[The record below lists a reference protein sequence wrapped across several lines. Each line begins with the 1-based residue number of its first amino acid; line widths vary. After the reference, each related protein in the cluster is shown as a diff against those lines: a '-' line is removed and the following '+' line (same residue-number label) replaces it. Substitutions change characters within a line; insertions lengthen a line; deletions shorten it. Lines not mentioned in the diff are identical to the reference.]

1 MQVLKLNIRKG
12 PIFRDALKQM
22 EKINISRSLYK
33 LFRLLRLDG
42 KEITALYLL
51 SILSGLIQLS
61 LPLGI
66 QAIINFAIVAT
77 GRKQLPASM
86 WVLILLV
93 VLGVLFTGMLKI
105 NQMKIVEKIQQKIFT
120 RFSFEFSYRIPKL
133 NVKSID
139 QYHLPELVNRF
150 FDIPTL
156 QKSLAKLLLDI
167 PTAVIQ
173 LCFGLILLAFYNS
186 VFIIFGIILLVVLY
200 LILYISSPKGFEASL
215 EESNYKYDLGGWVQ
229 EIARGIKTFKFFNSF
244 NLHLEKTNHLLEGYL
259 HARNRHFQILK
270 LQYWSLVVFKILIT
284 AAMLIVGGILLI
296 RQQINIGQFIAAEI
310 IILTIM
316 NAVEKLIVS
325 LETVYDLL
333 TSVEKINKIT
343 EKPIDE
349 EGSYEFVK
357 KQGIEIEAKNL
368 SFGFEKNDILQNI
381 SFHIKP
387 GQKVA
392 ITGDGDSGKTV
403 LLRLLT
409 GVFQDFEG
417 DLSFDQIPINNYN
430 LNTLRNHIG
439 IYMQKQDIFSA
450 SLWENITLGNT
461 NINEQDV
468 LDTFKIVGLES
479 FYKSLNKGFDT
490 HLEPTGKQLSSSNVQ
505 KLLIARSLL
514 NQPAL
519 LLLDEPMK
527 LIAADDKQYL
537 QNYLFGLKDVT
548 IIFTTNDPSLIS
560 KSEMVIHLEKGSIK
574 SIQNKNASN

>member
-133 NVKSID
+133 NVISID

-259 HARNRHFQILK
+259 HSRNRHFQILK

-296 RQQINIGQFIAAEI
+296 RQEINIGQFIAAEI

-333 TSVEKINKIT
+333 TSIEKINKIT

-349 EGSYEFVK
+349 EGTYEYVK

-368 SFGFEKNDILQNI
+368 SFGFEKTTILKNI
-381 SFHIKP
+381 SFLIKP

-403 LLRLLT
+403 LLRMLT

-417 DLSFDQIPINNYN
+417 DLSFDQVPINNYN
-430 LNTLRNHIG
+430 LNTLRNNIG

-450 SLWENITLGNT
+450 SLWENITLGNKEVK
-461 NINEQDV
+461 EQDV
-468 LDTFKIVGLES
+468 LDTFKIVGLDN
-479 FYKSLNKGFDT
+479 FYKSLSKGFDT
-490 HLEPTGKQLSSSNVQ
+490 HLEPTGKQLSSSSVQ

-537 QNYLFGLKDVT
+537 KNYLFGLKDVT
-548 IIFTTNDPSLIS
+548 IIFTTNDPALIA
-560 KSEMVIHLEKGSIK
+560 KCDMVIHLDKGQIQ
-574 SIQNKNASN
+574 SIQNTNVSN

>member
-1 MQVLKLNIRKG
+1 
-12 PIFRDALKQM
+12 M

-133 NVKSID
+133 NVISID

-368 SFGFEKNDILQNI
+368 SFGFEKTPILKNI
-381 SFHIKP
+381 SFLIKP

-403 LLRLLT
+403 LLRMLT

-417 DLSFDQIPINNYN
+417 DLSFDQVPINNYN
-430 LNTLRNHIG
+430 LNTLRNNIG

-450 SLWENITLGNT
+450 SLWENITLGNKEVK
-461 NINEQDV
+461 EQDV
-468 LDTFKIVGLES
+468 LDTFKIVGLDN
-479 FYKSLNKGFDT
+479 FYKSLSKGFDT
-490 HLEPTGKQLSSSNVQ
+490 HLEPTGKQLSSSSVQ

-537 QNYLFGLKDVT
+537 KNYLFGLKDVT
-548 IIFTTNDPSLIS
+548 IIFTTNDPALIA
-560 KSEMVIHLEKGSIK
+560 KCDMVIHLDKGQIQ
-574 SIQNKNASN
+574 SIQNTNVSN

>member
-1 MQVLKLNIRKG
+1 LQVLKLNIRKG

-133 NVKSID
+133 NVISID

-259 HARNRHFQILK
+259 HSRNRHFQILK

-296 RQQINIGQFIAAEI
+296 RQEINIGQFIAAEI

-333 TSVEKINKIT
+333 TSIEKINKIT

-349 EGSYEFVK
+349 EGTYEYVK

-368 SFGFEKNDILQNI
+368 SFGFEKTTILKNI
-381 SFHIKP
+381 SFLIKP

-403 LLRLLT
+403 LLRMLT

-417 DLSFDQIPINNYN
+417 DLSFDQVPINNYN
-430 LNTLRNHIG
+430 LNTLRNNIG

-450 SLWENITLGNT
+450 SLWENITLGNKEVK
-461 NINEQDV
+461 EQDV
-468 LDTFKIVGLES
+468 LDTFKIVGLDN
-479 FYKSLNKGFDT
+479 FYKSLSKGFDT
-490 HLEPTGKQLSSSNVQ
+490 HLEPTGKQLSSSSVQ

-537 QNYLFGLKDVT
+537 KNYLFGLKDVT
-548 IIFTTNDPSLIS
+548 IIFTTNDPALIA
-560 KSEMVIHLEKGSIK
+560 KCDMVIHLDKGQIQ
-574 SIQNKNASN
+574 SIQNTNVSN

>member
-1 MQVLKLNIRKG
+1 
-12 PIFRDALKQM
+12 M

-156 QKSLAKLLLDI
+156 QKSMAKLLLDI

-186 VFIIFGIILLVVLY
+186 VFIVFGIILLVILY

-215 EESNYKYDLGGWVQ
+215 QESNFKYDIGGWIQ
-229 EIARGIKTFKFFNSF
+229 EIARGIKTFKFFNSYK
-244 NLHLEKTNHLLEGYL
+244 LHIEKTNHLLEGYL
-259 HARNRHFQILK
+259 HARNRHFLILK
-270 LQYWSLVVFKILIT
+270 LQYWSLVIFKILIT
-284 AAMLIVGGILLI
+284 ASMLIVGGILLI
-296 RQQINIGQFIAAEI
+296 RQEINIGQFIAAEI

-349 EGSYEFVK
+349 EGSYEFIK

-368 SFGFEKNDILQNI
+368 SFGFDKTDILQNI

-409 GVFQDFEG
+409 GVFQDFKG

-450 SLWENITLGNT
+450 SLWENITLGNAE
-461 NINEQDV
+461 IKEQDV
-468 LDTFKIVGLES
+468 LDVFKIVGLDS

-560 KSEMVIHLEKGSIK
+560 KSEMVIHLEKGLIK

>member
-1 MQVLKLNIRKG
+1 MG
-12 PIFRDALKQM
+12 
-22 EKINISRSLYK
+22 KINISRSLYK

-186 VFIIFGIILLVVLY
+186 VFIVFGIILLVVLY
-200 LILYISSPKGFEASL
+200 LILYVSSPKGFEASL

-244 NLHLEKTNHLLEGYL
+244 NLHLEKTNNLLEGYL

-417 DLSFDQIPINNYN
+417 DLSFDQVPINNYN
-430 LNTLRNHIG
+430 LNTLRNNIG

-450 SLWENITLGNT
+450 SLWENITLGNKEVK
-461 NINEQDV
+461 EQDV

-490 HLEPTGKQLSSSNVQ
+490 HLEPTGKQLSSSSVQ

-527 LIAADDKQYL
+527 LFAADDKQYL

-560 KSEMVIHLEKGSIK
+560 KSEMVIHLEKGLIK

>member
-1 MQVLKLNIRKG
+1 
-12 PIFRDALKQM
+12 M

-186 VFIIFGIILLVVLY
+186 VFIVFGIILLVVLY
-200 LILYISSPKGFEASL
+200 LILYVSSPKGFEASL

-229 EIARGIKTFKFFNSF
+229 EVARGIKTFKFFNSF
-244 NLHLEKTNHLLEGYL
+244 NLHLEKTNKLLEGYL
-259 HARNRHFQILK
+259 HARNRHFHILK

-430 LNTLRNHIG
+430 LNTLRNNIG

-461 NINEQDV
+461 NIKEQDV

-527 LIAADDKQYL
+527 LFAADDKQYL

>member
-1 MQVLKLNIRKG
+1 
-12 PIFRDALKQM
+12 M
-22 EKINISRSLYK
+22 EKINITRSLYK

-77 GRKQLPASM
+77 GRNQLPASM
-86 WVLILLV
+86 WVLIFLV

-120 RFSFEFSYRIPKL
+120 RFSFEFSQRIPKL

-156 QKSLAKLLLDI
+156 QKSMAKLLLDI

-186 VFIIFGIILLVVLY
+186 VFIVFGIILLVILY

-215 EESNYKYDLGGWVQ
+215 EESNYKYEIAGWIQ
-229 EIARGIKTFKFFNSF
+229 EIARGIKTFKFFNTY
-244 NLHLEKTNHLLEGYL
+244 NLHLEKTNAFLEGYL
-259 HARNRHFQILK
+259 NSRNRHFQILK
-270 LQYWSLVVFKILIT
+270 LQYWSLVIFKILIT

-296 RQQINIGQFIAAEI
+296 RQDINLGQFIAAEI

-349 EGSYEFVK
+349 DGSYEFVK
-357 KQGIEIEAKNL
+357 KLGIEIEAKNL
-368 SFGFEKNDILQNI
+368 SFGFYNTPILNNI
-381 SFHIKP
+381 SFHIQP

-403 LLRLLT
+403 LLRMLT

-417 DLSFDQIPINNYN
+417 SLSYNQIPINNYN

-450 SLWENITLGNT
+450 TLWENITLGNLE
-461 NINEQDV
+461 IKEQDV
-468 LDTFKIVGLES
+468 LNTFKIVGLEQ
-479 FYKSLNKGFDT
+479 FFRDLNKGFDT
-490 HLEPTGKQLSSSNVQ
+490 HLEPTGKQLSASTVQ

-514 NQPAL
+514 NQPSL

-527 LIAADDKQYL
+527 LIADDIKQSL

-548 IIFTTNDPSLIS
+548 IVFTTNDPALIS
-560 KSEMVIHLEKGSIK
+560 KCELVIHLEKGQIK
-574 SIQNKNASN
+574 LIQNSNASN

>member
-1 MQVLKLNIRKG
+1 
-12 PIFRDALKQM
+12 
-22 EKINISRSLYK
+22 
-33 LFRLLRLDG
+33 
-42 KEITALYLL
+42 
-51 SILSGLIQLS
+51 
-61 LPLGI
+61 
-66 QAIINFAIVAT
+66 
-77 GRKQLPASM
+77 
-86 WVLILLV
+86 
-93 VLGVLFTGMLKI
+93 
-105 NQMKIVEKIQQKIFT
+105 
-120 RFSFEFSYRIPKL
+120 
-133 NVKSID
+133 
-139 QYHLPELVNRF
+139 
-150 FDIPTL
+150 
-156 QKSLAKLLLDI
+156 
-167 PTAVIQ
+167 
-173 LCFGLILLAFYNS
+173 
-186 VFIIFGIILLVVLY
+186 
-200 LILYISSPKGFEASL
+200 
-215 EESNYKYDLGGWVQ
+215 
-229 EIARGIKTFKFFNSF
+229 
-244 NLHLEKTNHLLEGYL
+244 
-259 HARNRHFQILK
+259 
-270 LQYWSLVVFKILIT
+270 LVVFKILIT

-417 DLSFDQIPINNYN
+417 DLSFDQVPINNYN
-430 LNTLRNHIG
+430 LNTLRNNIG

-450 SLWENITLGNT
+450 SLWENITLGNKEVK
-461 NINEQDV
+461 EQDV

-490 HLEPTGKQLSSSNVQ
+490 HLEPTGKQLSSSSVQ

-527 LIAADDKQYL
+527 LFAADDKQYL

-560 KSEMVIHLEKGSIK
+560 KSEMVIHLEKGLIK

>member
-1 MQVLKLNIRKG
+1 
-12 PIFRDALKQM
+12 M

-186 VFIIFGIILLVVLY
+186 VFIVFGIILLVVLY
-200 LILYISSPKGFEASL
+200 LILYVSSPKGFEASL

-284 AAMLIVGGILLI
+284 AAMLIVGGVLLI

-392 ITGDGDSGKTV
+392 ITGDGDSGKTI

-430 LNTLRNHIG
+430 LNTLRNNIG

-461 NINEQDV
+461 NIKEQDV
-468 LDTFKIVGLES
+468 LDTFKIVGLDS

-560 KSEMVIHLEKGSIK
+560 KSEMVIHLEKGLIK

>member
-1 MQVLKLNIRKG
+1 MQVLKLNLRKD
-12 PIFRDALKQM
+12 PIFRDELKQM

-77 GRKQLPASM
+77 GRNQLPASM

-156 QKSLAKLLLDI
+156 QKSMAKLLLDI

-186 VFIIFGIILLVVLY
+186 VFIVFGIILLVVLY

-215 EESNYKYDLGGWVQ
+215 EESNYKYDIGGWVQ

-259 HARNRHFQILK
+259 HSRNRHFQILK

-284 AAMLIVGGILLI
+284 ASMLIVGGILLI
-296 RQQINIGQFIAAEI
+296 RQEINIGQFIAAEI

-316 NAVEKLIVS
+316 NAVEKMIVS

-349 EGSYEFVK
+349 EGSYEFIK
-357 KQGIEIEAKNL
+357 KQGIQIEAKNL
-368 SFGFEKNDILQNI
+368 SFGFEKTPILKNI
-381 SFHIKP
+381 SFQIQP

-450 SLWENITLGNT
+450 SLWENITLGNPAVK
-461 NINEQDV
+461 EQDV

-527 LIAADDKQYL
+527 LLAADDKQYL
-537 QNYLFGLKDVT
+537 KNYLFSLKDVT
-548 IIFTTNDPSLIS
+548 IIFTTNDPALIA
-560 KSEMVIHLEKGSIK
+560 KCEMVIHLEKGFVK
-574 SIQNKNASN
+574 SIENKNASN

>member
-1 MQVLKLNIRKG
+1 
-12 PIFRDALKQM
+12 
-22 EKINISRSLYK
+22 
-33 LFRLLRLDG
+33 
-42 KEITALYLL
+42 
-51 SILSGLIQLS
+51 
-61 LPLGI
+61 
-66 QAIINFAIVAT
+66 
-77 GRKQLPASM
+77 
-86 WVLILLV
+86 
-93 VLGVLFTGMLKI
+93 
-105 NQMKIVEKIQQKIFT
+105 
-120 RFSFEFSYRIPKL
+120 
-133 NVKSID
+133 
-139 QYHLPELVNRF
+139 
-150 FDIPTL
+150 
-156 QKSLAKLLLDI
+156 
-167 PTAVIQ
+167 
-173 LCFGLILLAFYNS
+173 
-186 VFIIFGIILLVVLY
+186 
-200 LILYISSPKGFEASL
+200 
-215 EESNYKYDLGGWVQ
+215 
-229 EIARGIKTFKFFNSF
+229 
-244 NLHLEKTNHLLEGYL
+244 
-259 HARNRHFQILK
+259 
-270 LQYWSLVVFKILIT
+270 
-284 AAMLIVGGILLI
+284 MLIVGGILLI
-296 RQQINIGQFIAAEI
+296 RQEINIGQFIAAEI

-349 EGSYEFVK
+349 EGSYEFIK

-381 SFHIKP
+381 NFHIKP

-409 GVFQDFEG
+409 GVFQDFKG

-450 SLWENITLGNT
+450 SLWENITLGNAE
-461 NINEQDV
+461 IKEQDV
-468 LDTFKIVGLES
+468 LDVFKIVGLDN

-560 KSEMVIHLEKGSIK
+560 KSEMVIHLENGLIK

>member
-1 MQVLKLNIRKG
+1 
-12 PIFRDALKQM
+12 
-22 EKINISRSLYK
+22 
-33 LFRLLRLDG
+33 
-42 KEITALYLL
+42 
-51 SILSGLIQLS
+51 
-61 LPLGI
+61 
-66 QAIINFAIVAT
+66 
-77 GRKQLPASM
+77 
-86 WVLILLV
+86 
-93 VLGVLFTGMLKI
+93 
-105 NQMKIVEKIQQKIFT
+105 
-120 RFSFEFSYRIPKL
+120 
-133 NVKSID
+133 
-139 QYHLPELVNRF
+139 
-150 FDIPTL
+150 
-156 QKSLAKLLLDI
+156 
-167 PTAVIQ
+167 
-173 LCFGLILLAFYNS
+173 
-186 VFIIFGIILLVVLY
+186 
-200 LILYISSPKGFEASL
+200 
-215 EESNYKYDLGGWVQ
+215 
-229 EIARGIKTFKFFNSF
+229 
-244 NLHLEKTNHLLEGYL
+244 
-259 HARNRHFQILK
+259 
-270 LQYWSLVVFKILIT
+270 
-284 AAMLIVGGILLI
+284 MLIVGGILLI
-296 RQQINIGQFIAAEI
+296 RQEINIGQFIAAEI

-349 EGSYEFVK
+349 EGSYEFIK

-409 GVFQDFEG
+409 GVFQDFKGE
-417 DLSFDQIPINNYN
+417 LSFDQIPINNYN

-450 SLWENITLGNT
+450 SLWENITLGNAD
-461 NINEQDV
+461 IKEQDV
-468 LDTFKIVGLES
+468 LDVFKIVGLDN

-514 NQPAL
+514 NEPAL

-527 LIAADDKQYL
+527 LIAADDKQFL
-537 QNYLFGLKDVT
+537 QNYLFSLKNVT
-548 IIFTTNDPSLIS
+548 IIFTTTDPSLIS

-574 SIQNKNASN
+574 SIQNANASN

>member
-1 MQVLKLNIRKG
+1 
-12 PIFRDALKQM
+12 M

-93 VLGVLFTGMLKI
+93 VLGVLFTGMLKV

-156 QKSLAKLLLDI
+156 QKSMAKLLLDI

-186 VFIIFGIILLVVLY
+186 VFIVFGIILLVVLY

-215 EESNYKYDLGGWVQ
+215 EESNYKYDIGGWVQ

-244 NLHLEKTNHLLEGYL
+244 NLHLEKTNQLLDGYL
-259 HARNRHFQILK
+259 HARNKHFQILK

-296 RQQINIGQFIAAEI
+296 RQEINIGQFIAAEI

-343 EKPIDE
+343 EKPLDE

-357 KQGIEIEAKNL
+357 KQGIQIEAKNL

-381 SFHIKP
+381 SFNIKP

-430 LNTLRNHIG
+430 LNSLRNHIG

-450 SLWENITLGNT
+450 SLWENITLGNA
-461 NINEQDV
+461 NIKEQDV

-560 KSEMVIHLEKGSIK
+560 KSEMVIHLEKGLIK
-574 SIQNKNASN
+574 TIQNKNASN

>member
-1 MQVLKLNIRKG
+1 MQVLKLNIRKD

-77 GRKQLPASM
+77 GRNQLPASM

-133 NVKSID
+133 NVISID

-156 QKSLAKLLLDI
+156 QKSLSNLLLDI

-186 VFIIFGIILLVVLY
+186 VFIVFGIILLVVLY

-259 HARNRHFQILK
+259 HSRNRHFQILK

-296 RQQINIGQFIAAEI
+296 RQEINIGQFIAAEI

-333 TSVEKINKIT
+333 TSIEKINKIT

-349 EGSYEFVK
+349 EGTYEYVK

-368 SFGFEKNDILQNI
+368 SFGFEKTPILKNI
-381 SFHIKP
+381 SFLIKP

-403 LLRLLT
+403 LLRMLT

-417 DLSFDQIPINNYN
+417 DLSYDQIPINNYN

-450 SLWENITLGNT
+450 SLWENITLGNKEVK
-461 NINEQDV
+461 EQDV
-468 LDTFKIVGLES
+468 LDIFKIVGLEG
-479 FYKSLNKGFDT
+479 FYRSLNKGFDT

-514 NQPAL
+514 NQPSL

-527 LIAADDKQYL
+527 LLAADDKQYL
-537 QNYLFGLKDVT
+537 KNYLFGLKDVT
-548 IIFTTNDPSLIS
+548 VIFTTNDPALIT
-560 KSEMVIHLEKGSIK
+560 KCDMVIHLNNGQIQ
-574 SIQNKNASN
+574 SIQNTNVSN

>member
-1 MQVLKLNIRKG
+1 
-12 PIFRDALKQM
+12 M

-186 VFIIFGIILLVVLY
+186 VFILFGIILLVVLY
-200 LILYISSPKGFEASL
+200 LILYVSSPKGFEASL

-381 SFHIKP
+381 SFHIRP

-417 DLSFDQIPINNYN
+417 DLSFDQVPINNYN

-450 SLWENITLGNT
+450 SLWENITLGNKEVK
-461 NINEQDV
+461 EQDV

-490 HLEPTGKQLSSSNVQ
+490 HLEPTGKQLSSSSVQ

-527 LIAADDKQYL
+527 LFAADDKQYL

>member
-1 MQVLKLNIRKG
+1 
-12 PIFRDALKQM
+12 M

-133 NVKSID
+133 NVISID
-139 QYHLPELVNRF
+139 QFHLPELVNRF

-186 VFIIFGIILLVVLY
+186 VFIVFGIILLVVLY

-215 EESNYKYDLGGWVQ
+215 EESNYKYDIGGWVQ

-259 HARNRHFQILK
+259 HSRNRHFQILK
-270 LQYWSLVVFKILIT
+270 LQYWSLVVFKMLIT

-296 RQQINIGQFIAAEI
+296 RQEINIGQFIAAEI

-333 TSVEKINKIT
+333 TSIEKINKIT

-349 EGSYEFVK
+349 EGTYEYVK

-368 SFGFEKNDILQNI
+368 SFGFEKTPILKNI
-381 SFHIKP
+381 SFLIKP

-403 LLRLLT
+403 LLRMLT

-417 DLSFDQIPINNYN
+417 DLSFDQVPINNYN
-430 LNTLRNHIG
+430 LNTLRNNIG

-450 SLWENITLGNT
+450 SLWENITLGNKEVK
-461 NINEQDV
+461 EQDV
-468 LDTFKIVGLES
+468 LDTFKIVGLDN
-479 FYKSLNKGFDT
+479 FYKSLSKGFDT
-490 HLEPTGKQLSSSNVQ
+490 HLEPTGKQLSSSSVQ

-537 QNYLFGLKDVT
+537 KNYLFGLKDVT
-548 IIFTTNDPSLIS
+548 IIFTTNDPALIA
-560 KSEMVIHLEKGSIK
+560 KCDMVIHLDKGQIQ
-574 SIQNKNASN
+574 SIQNTNVSN

>member
-1 MQVLKLNIRKG
+1 
-12 PIFRDALKQM
+12 M

-86 WVLILLV
+86 WVLIFLV

-156 QKSLAKLLLDI
+156 QKSMAKLLLDI

-186 VFIIFGIILLVVLY
+186 VFIVFGIILLVVLY

-215 EESNYKYDLGGWVQ
+215 EESNYKYNIGGWIQ

-259 HARNRHFQILK
+259 NSRNRHFQILK

-284 AAMLIVGGILLI
+284 ASMLIVGGILLI
-296 RQQINIGQFIAAEI
+296 RQEINIGQFIAAEI

-343 EKPIDE
+343 EKPMDE
-349 EGSYEFVK
+349 EGSYEFIK

-368 SFGFEKNDILQNI
+368 SFGFEKTHILKNI
-381 SFHIKP
+381 SFHIQP

-392 ITGDGDSGKTV
+392 ITGDGDSGKTI
-403 LLRLLT
+403 LLRMLT

-430 LNTLRNHIG
+430 LNTLRDCIG

-450 SLWENITLGNT
+450 SLWENITLGNKEVK
-461 NINEQDV
+461 EQDV
-468 LDTFKIVGLES
+468 LDTFKIVGLEG

-527 LIAADDKQYL
+527 LLAADDKQYL
-537 QNYLFGLKDVT
+537 KNYLFSLKDVT
-548 IIFTTNDPSLIS
+548 IIFTTNDPALIA
-560 KSEMVIHLEKGSIK
+560 KCEMVIHLDNGKIQ
-574 SIQNKNASN
+574 SIQNTNASN

>member
-1 MQVLKLNIRKG
+1 
-12 PIFRDALKQM
+12 M

-156 QKSLAKLLLDI
+156 QKSMAKLLLDI

-186 VFIIFGIILLVVLY
+186 VFIVFGIILLVILY

-215 EESNYKYDLGGWVQ
+215 QESNFKYDIGGWIQ
-229 EIARGIKTFKFFNSF
+229 EIARGIKTFKFFNSYK
-244 NLHLEKTNHLLEGYL
+244 LHIEKTNHLLEGYL
-259 HARNRHFQILK
+259 HARNRHFLILK

-284 AAMLIVGGILLI
+284 ASMLIVGGILLI
-296 RQQINIGQFIAAEI
+296 RQEINIGQFIAAEI

-349 EGSYEFVK
+349 EGSYEFIK

-368 SFGFEKNDILQNI
+368 SFGFDRNDILQNI

-409 GVFQDFEG
+409 GVFQDFQG

-450 SLWENITLGNT
+450 SLWENITLGNAE
-461 NINEQDV
+461 IKEQDV
-468 LDTFKIVGLES
+468 LDVFKIVGLDS

-560 KSEMVIHLEKGSIK
+560 KSEMVIHLEKGLIK

>member
-1 MQVLKLNIRKG
+1 
-12 PIFRDALKQM
+12 M

-93 VLGVLFTGMLKI
+93 VLGVLFTGMLKV

-139 QYHLPELVNRF
+139 KYHLPELVNRF

-156 QKSLAKLLLDI
+156 QKSMAKLLLDI

-186 VFIIFGIILLVVLY
+186 VFIVFGIILLVVLY

-215 EESNYKYDLGGWVQ
+215 EESNYKYDIGGWVQ

-244 NLHLEKTNHLLEGYL
+244 SLHLEKTNQLLDGYL
-259 HARNRHFQILK
+259 HARNKHFQILK

-284 AAMLIVGGILLI
+284 ASMLIVGGVLLI
-296 RQQINIGQFIAAEI
+296 RQEINIGQFIAAEI

-368 SFGFEKNDILQNI
+368 SFGFAKNDILQNI

-387 GQKVA
+387 GQKVS

-430 LNTLRNHIG
+430 LNSLRNHIG

-450 SLWENITLGNT
+450 SLWENITLGNP
-461 NINEQDV
+461 NIKEQDV

-560 KSEMVIHLEKGSIK
+560 KSEMVIHLEKGLIK

>member
-1 MQVLKLNIRKG
+1 
-12 PIFRDALKQM
+12 M

-105 NQMKIVEKIQQKIFT
+105 NQMKIVEKMQQKIFT

-186 VFIIFGIILLVVLY
+186 VFIVFGIILLVVLY
-200 LILYISSPKGFEASL
+200 LILYVSSPKGFEASL

-381 SFHIKP
+381 SFNIKS

-461 NINEQDV
+461 NIKEQDV
-468 LDTFKIVGLES
+468 LDTFKIVGLDS

-527 LIAADDKQYL
+527 LFAADDKQYL

>member
-1 MQVLKLNIRKG
+1 
-12 PIFRDALKQM
+12 M
-22 EKINISRSLYK
+22 EKINITRSLYK

-42 KEITALYLL
+42 KEISALYLL

-77 GRKQLPASM
+77 GRNQLPASM
-86 WVLILLV
+86 WVLIFLV

-120 RFSFEFSYRIPKL
+120 RFSFEFSQRIPKL

-156 QKSLAKLLLDI
+156 QKSMAKLLLDI

-186 VFIIFGIILLVVLY
+186 VFIVFGIILLVILY

-215 EESNYKYDLGGWVQ
+215 EESNYKYEIAGWIQ
-229 EIARGIKTFKFFNSF
+229 EIARGIKTFKFFNSY
-244 NLHLEKTNHLLEGYL
+244 NLHLEKTNHYLEGYL
-259 HARNRHFQILK
+259 NSRNRHFQILK

-296 RQQINIGQFIAAEI
+296 RQDINLGQFIAAEI

-333 TSVEKINKIT
+333 TSIEKITKIT
-343 EKPIDE
+343 EKPMDE
-349 EGSYEFVK
+349 DGSYAFVK
-357 KQGIEIEAKNL
+357 KLGIEIEAKNL
-368 SFGFEKNDILQNI
+368 CFGFHNTPILNDI
-381 SFHIKP
+381 SFHIQP

-392 ITGDGDSGKTV
+392 ITGDGESGKTV
-403 LLRLLT
+403 LLRMLT

-417 DLSFDQIPINNYN
+417 SLSYNEIPINNYN
-430 LNTLRNHIG
+430 LNSLRNHIG

-450 SLWENITLGNT
+450 SLWDNITLGNPE
-461 NINEQDV
+461 IKEQEV
-468 LDTFKIVGLES
+468 LDIFKIVGLEQ
-479 FYKSLNKGFDT
+479 FFRSLNKGFDT
-490 HLEPTGKQLSSSNVQ
+490 HLEPTGKQLSASTVQ
-505 KLLIARSLL
+505 KLLIARSFL
-514 NQPAL
+514 NQPSL

-527 LIAADDKQYL
+527 LIADDIKQSL
-537 QNYLFGLKDVT
+537 QNYLFGLKNVT
-548 IIFTTNDPSLIS
+548 IVFTTNDPALIA
-560 KSEMVIHLEKGSIK
+560 KCEMVIHLEKGQIK
-574 SIQNKNASN
+574 LIQNSNASN

>member
-1 MQVLKLNIRKG
+1 
-12 PIFRDALKQM
+12 M

-186 VFIIFGIILLVVLY
+186 VFIVFGIILLVVLY
-200 LILYISSPKGFEASL
+200 LILYVSSPKGFEASL

-381 SFHIKP
+381 SFHIRP

-417 DLSFDQIPINNYN
+417 DLSFDQVPINNYN
-430 LNTLRNHIG
+430 LNTLRNNIG

-450 SLWENITLGNT
+450 SLWENITLGNKEVK
-461 NINEQDV
+461 EQDV

-490 HLEPTGKQLSSSNVQ
+490 HLEPTGKQLSSSSVQ

-527 LIAADDKQYL
+527 LFAADDKQYL

>member
-12 PIFRDALKQM
+12 PIFRDELKQM

-77 GRKQLPASM
+77 GRNQLPASM

-156 QKSLAKLLLDI
+156 QKSLANLLLDI

-186 VFIIFGIILLVVLY
+186 VFIVFGIILLVVLY

-259 HARNRHFQILK
+259 HSRNRHFQILK

-296 RQQINIGQFIAAEI
+296 RQEINIGQFIAAEI

-333 TSVEKINKIT
+333 TSIEKINKIT

-349 EGSYEFVK
+349 EGTYEYVK

-368 SFGFEKNDILQNI
+368 SFGFEKTPILKNI
-381 SFHIKP
+381 SFLIKP

-403 LLRLLT
+403 LLRMLT

-461 NINEQDV
+461 NIKEQDV

-490 HLEPTGKQLSSSNVQ
+490 HLEPTGKQLSSSSVQ

-527 LIAADDKQYL
+527 LFAADDKQYL

>member
-12 PIFRDALKQM
+12 PIFRDELKQM

-77 GRKQLPASM
+77 GRNQLPASM

-186 VFIIFGIILLVVLY
+186 VFIVFGIILLVVLY

-349 EGSYEFVK
+349 EGSYEFIK
-357 KQGIEIEAKNL
+357 KQGIQIEAKNL
-368 SFGFEKNDILQNI
+368 SFGFEKTSILKNI
-381 SFHIKP
+381 SFNIQP

-417 DLSFDQIPINNYN
+417 YLSYDQIPINNYN

-450 SLWENITLGNT
+450 SLWENITLGNKEVK
-461 NINEQDV
+461 EQDV
-468 LDTFKIVGLES
+468 LDIFKIVGLEG
-479 FYKSLNKGFDT
+479 FYRSLNKGFDT

-527 LIAADDKQYL
+527 LLAADDKQYL
-537 QNYLFGLKDVT
+537 KNYLFGLKDVT
-548 IIFTTNDPSLIS
+548 VIFTTNDPALIT
-560 KSEMVIHLEKGSIK
+560 KCDMVIHLDNGQIQ
-574 SIQNKNASN
+574 SIQNTNVSN

>member
-1 MQVLKLNIRKG
+1 
-12 PIFRDALKQM
+12 M

-77 GRKQLPASM
+77 GRNQLPASM

-156 QKSLAKLLLDI
+156 QKSMAKLLLDI

-215 EESNYKYDLGGWVQ
+215 QESNYKYDIGGWVQ

-259 HARNRHFQILK
+259 HSRNRHFQILK
-270 LQYWSLVVFKILIT
+270 LQYWSLVIFKILIT

-349 EGSYEFVK
+349 EGSYEFIK
-357 KQGIEIEAKNL
+357 KQGIEIEARNL
-368 SFGFEKNDILQNI
+368 SFGFEKTHILKDI
-381 SFHIKP
+381 SFHIKS

-403 LLRLLT
+403 LLRMLT

-430 LNTLRNHIG
+430 LNTLRNCIG

-450 SLWENITLGNT
+450 SLWENITLGNPEVK
-461 NINEQDV
+461 EQDV
-468 LDTFKIVGLES
+468 LDTFKIVGLDS

-527 LIAADDKQYL
+527 LLAADDKQYL
-537 QNYLFGLKDVT
+537 KNYLFGLKDVT
-548 IIFTTNDPSLIS
+548 IIFTTNDPALIA
-560 KSEMVIHLEKGSIK
+560 KCEMVIHLDKGQIQ
-574 SIQNKNASN
+574 SIQNTNASN

>member
-1 MQVLKLNIRKG
+1 
-12 PIFRDALKQM
+12 M

-156 QKSLAKLLLDI
+156 QKSMAKLLLDI

-186 VFIIFGIILLVVLY
+186 VFIVFGIILLVVLY
-200 LILYISSPKGFEASL
+200 LILYVSSPKGFEASL
-215 EESNYKYDLGGWVQ
+215 EESNYKYDIGGWVQ

-244 NLHLEKTNHLLEGYL
+244 NLHLEKTNYLLEGYL

-349 EGSYEFVK
+349 EGSYEFIK

-368 SFGFEKNDILQNI
+368 SFGFEKNDIIQNI

-392 ITGDGDSGKTV
+392 ITGDGDSGKTI

-409 GVFQDFEG
+409 GMFQDFEG

-430 LNTLRNHIG
+430 LNTLRNNIG

-461 NINEQDV
+461 NIKEQDV
-468 LDTFKIVGLES
+468 LDTFKIVGLDS

-527 LIAADDKQYL
+527 LIAADDKQFL
-537 QNYLFGLKDVT
+537 QNYLFGLKNVT
-548 IIFTTNDPSLIS
+548 IIFTTNDPSLIA
-560 KSEMVIHLEKGSIK
+560 KSEMVIHLEKGLIK

>member
-1 MQVLKLNIRKG
+1 
-12 PIFRDALKQM
+12 M

-77 GRKQLPASM
+77 GRNQLPASM

-186 VFIIFGIILLVVLY
+186 VFIVFGIILLVVLY
-200 LILYISSPKGFEASL
+200 LILYVSSPKGFEASL

-244 NLHLEKTNHLLEGYL
+244 NLHLEKTNNLLEGYL

-403 LLRLLT
+403 LLRILT

-450 SLWENITLGNT
+450 SLWENITLGNKEVK
-461 NINEQDV
+461 EQDV

-490 HLEPTGKQLSSSNVQ
+490 HLEPTGKQLSSSSVQ

-527 LIAADDKQYL
+527 LFAADDKQYL

>member
-1 MQVLKLNIRKG
+1 
-12 PIFRDALKQM
+12 
-22 EKINISRSLYK
+22 
-33 LFRLLRLDG
+33 
-42 KEITALYLL
+42 
-51 SILSGLIQLS
+51 
-61 LPLGI
+61 
-66 QAIINFAIVAT
+66 
-77 GRKQLPASM
+77 
-86 WVLILLV
+86 
-93 VLGVLFTGMLKI
+93 
-105 NQMKIVEKIQQKIFT
+105 
-120 RFSFEFSYRIPKL
+120 
-133 NVKSID
+133 
-139 QYHLPELVNRF
+139 
-150 FDIPTL
+150 
-156 QKSLAKLLLDI
+156 
-167 PTAVIQ
+167 
-173 LCFGLILLAFYNS
+173 
-186 VFIIFGIILLVVLY
+186 
-200 LILYISSPKGFEASL
+200 
-215 EESNYKYDLGGWVQ
+215 
-229 EIARGIKTFKFFNSF
+229 
-244 NLHLEKTNHLLEGYL
+244 
-259 HARNRHFQILK
+259 
-270 LQYWSLVVFKILIT
+270 
-284 AAMLIVGGILLI
+284 MLIVGGILLI

-403 LLRLLT
+403 LLRMLT

-417 DLSFDQIPINNYN
+417 DLSFDQVPINNYN
-430 LNTLRNHIG
+430 LNTLRNNIG

-450 SLWENITLGNT
+450 SLWENITLGNA
-461 NINEQDV
+461 NIKEQDV

-527 LIAADDKQYL
+527 LFAADDKQYL

-560 KSEMVIHLEKGSIK
+560 KSEMVIHLEKGLIK

>member
-1 MQVLKLNIRKG
+1 
-12 PIFRDALKQM
+12 M

-93 VLGVLFTGMLKI
+93 VLGVLFTGMLKV

-156 QKSLAKLLLDI
+156 QKSMAKLLLDI

-186 VFIIFGIILLVVLY
+186 VFIVFGIILLIVLY

-215 EESNYKYDLGGWVQ
+215 EESNYKYDIGGWVQ

-244 NLHLEKTNHLLEGYL
+244 NLHLEKTNQLLDGYL

-284 AAMLIVGGILLI
+284 ASMLIVGGILLI
-296 RQQINIGQFIAAEI
+296 RQEINIGQFIAAEI

-368 SFGFEKNDILQNI
+368 SFGFAKNDILQNI

-387 GQKVA
+387 GQKVS
-392 ITGDGDSGKTV
+392 ITGDGDSGKTI

-430 LNTLRNHIG
+430 LNSLRNHIG

-450 SLWENITLGNT
+450 SLWENITLGNP
-461 NINEQDV
+461 NIKEQDV

-479 FYKSLNKGFDT
+479 FYKGLNKGFDT

-560 KSEMVIHLEKGSIK
+560 KSEMVIHLEKGLIK

>member
-1 MQVLKLNIRKG
+1 
-12 PIFRDALKQM
+12 M

-77 GRKQLPASM
+77 GRNQLPASM

-156 QKSLAKLLLDI
+156 QKSMAKLLLDI

-186 VFIIFGIILLVVLY
+186 VFIVFGIILLVVLY

-215 EESNYKYDLGGWVQ
+215 QESNYKYDIGGWVQ

-244 NLHLEKTNHLLEGYL
+244 NLHLEKTNYLLEGYL
-259 HARNRHFQILK
+259 HSRNRHFQILK
-270 LQYWSLVVFKILIT
+270 LQYWSLVIFKILIT

-349 EGSYEFVK
+349 EGSYEFIK
-357 KQGIEIEAKNL
+357 KQGIEIEARNL
-368 SFGFEKNDILQNI
+368 SFGFEKTHILKDI

-403 LLRLLT
+403 LLRMLT

-430 LNTLRNHIG
+430 LNTLRNCIG

-450 SLWENITLGNT
+450 SLWENITLGNPEVK
-461 NINEQDV
+461 EQDV
-468 LDTFKIVGLES
+468 LDTFKIVGLDS

-527 LIAADDKQYL
+527 LLAADDKQYL
-537 QNYLFGLKDVT
+537 KNYLFGLKDVT
-548 IIFTTNDPSLIS
+548 IIFTTNDPALIA
-560 KSEMVIHLEKGSIK
+560 KCEMVIHLDKGQIQ
-574 SIQNKNASN
+574 SIQNTNASN

>member
-1 MQVLKLNIRKG
+1 LQVLKLNLRKD
-12 PIFRDALKQM
+12 PIFRDELKQM

-77 GRKQLPASM
+77 GRNQLPASM

-156 QKSLAKLLLDI
+156 QKSMAKLLLDI

-186 VFIIFGIILLVVLY
+186 VFIVFGIILLVVLY

-215 EESNYKYDLGGWVQ
+215 EESNYKYDIGGWVQ

-259 HARNRHFQILK
+259 HSRNRHFQILK

-284 AAMLIVGGILLI
+284 ASMLIVGGILLI
-296 RQQINIGQFIAAEI
+296 RQEINIGQFIAAEI

-316 NAVEKLIVS
+316 NAVEKMIVS

-349 EGSYEFVK
+349 EGSYEFIK
-357 KQGIEIEAKNL
+357 KQGIQIEAKNL
-368 SFGFEKNDILQNI
+368 SFGFEKTPILKNI
-381 SFHIKP
+381 SFQIQP
-387 GQKVA
+387 GLKVA

-450 SLWENITLGNT
+450 SLWENITLGNPAVK
-461 NINEQDV
+461 EQDV

-527 LIAADDKQYL
+527 LLAADDKQYL
-537 QNYLFGLKDVT
+537 KNYLFSLKDVT
-548 IIFTTNDPSLIS
+548 IIFTTNDPALIA
-560 KSEMVIHLEKGSIK
+560 KCEMVIHLEKGFVK
-574 SIQNKNASN
+574 SIENKNASN

>member
-1 MQVLKLNIRKG
+1 MQVLKLNLRKD
-12 PIFRDALKQM
+12 PIFRDELKQM

-77 GRKQLPASM
+77 GRNQLPASM

-156 QKSLAKLLLDI
+156 QKSMAKLLLDI

-186 VFIIFGIILLVVLY
+186 VFIVFGIILLVVLY
-200 LILYISSPKGFEASL
+200 LILYVSSPKGFEASL
-215 EESNYKYDLGGWVQ
+215 EESNYKYDIGGWVQ

-244 NLHLEKTNHLLEGYL
+244 NLHLEKRNHLLEGYL
-259 HARNRHFQILK
+259 HSRNRHFQILK

-284 AAMLIVGGILLI
+284 ASMLIVGGILLI
-296 RQQINIGQFIAAEI
+296 RQEINIGQFIAAEI

-316 NAVEKLIVS
+316 NAVEKMIVS

-349 EGSYEFVK
+349 EGSYEFIK
-357 KQGIEIEAKNL
+357 KQGIQIEAKNL
-368 SFGFEKNDILQNI
+368 SFGFEKTPILKNI
-381 SFHIKP
+381 SFQIQP

-403 LLRLLT
+403 LLRMLT

-417 DLSFDQIPINNYN
+417 DLSFDNVPINNYN

-461 NINEQDV
+461 NIKEQDV
-468 LDTFKIVGLES
+468 LDTFKIVGLDS

-527 LIAADDKQYL
+527 LFAADDKQYL

-560 KSEMVIHLEKGSIK
+560 KSEMVIHLEKGLIK

>member
-1 MQVLKLNIRKG
+1 
-12 PIFRDALKQM
+12 M
-22 EKINISRSLYK
+22 EKINITRSLYK

-77 GRKQLPASM
+77 GRNQLPASM
-86 WVLILLV
+86 WVLIFLV

-120 RFSFEFSYRIPKL
+120 RFSFEFSQRIPKL

-156 QKSLAKLLLDI
+156 QKSMAKLLLDI

-186 VFIIFGIILLVVLY
+186 VFIVFGIILLVILY

-215 EESNYKYDLGGWVQ
+215 EESNYKYEIAGWIQ
-229 EIARGIKTFKFFNSF
+229 EIARGIKTFKFFNTY
-244 NLHLEKTNHLLEGYL
+244 NLHLEKTNTFLEGYL
-259 HARNRHFQILK
+259 NSRNRHFQILK

-296 RQQINIGQFIAAEI
+296 RQDINLGQFIAAEI

-316 NAVEKLIVS
+316 SAVEKLIIS

-333 TSVEKINKIT
+333 TSVEKITKIT
-343 EKPIDE
+343 DKPIDE
-349 EGSYEFVK
+349 DGSYEFVK
-357 KQGIEIEAKNL
+357 KLGIEIEAKNL
-368 SFGFEKNDILQNI
+368 SFGFHNTFILKDI
-381 SFHIKP
+381 SFHIQP

-392 ITGDGDSGKTV
+392 ITGDGDSGKTI
-403 LLRLLT
+403 LLRMLT

-417 DLSFDQIPINNYN
+417 DLSFNQIPINNYN

-450 SLWENITLGNT
+450 TLWENITLGNPEV
-461 NINEQDV
+461 NEQDV
-468 LDTFKIVGLES
+468 IDTFKLVGLEQ
-479 FYKSLNKGFDT
+479 FFRGLNKGFDT
-490 HLEPTGKQLSSSNVQ
+490 HLEPTGKQLSASTVQ

-514 NQPAL
+514 NQPSL

-527 LIAADDKQYL
+527 LIADDLKQSL

-548 IIFTTNDPSLIS
+548 IIFTTNDPALIA
-560 KSEMVIHLEKGSIK
+560 KCDLVIHLEKGQIK
-574 SIQNKNASN
+574 LIQNSNASN

>member
-1 MQVLKLNIRKG
+1 
-12 PIFRDALKQM
+12 M

-156 QKSLAKLLLDI
+156 QKSLAKLLLDVPI
-167 PTAVIQ
+167 AVIQ

-186 VFIIFGIILLVVLY
+186 VFIVFGIILLVVLY

-259 HARNRHFQILK
+259 HSRNRHFQILK

-296 RQQINIGQFIAAEI
+296 RQEINIGQFIAAEI

-316 NAVEKLIVS
+316 NTVEKLIVS

-333 TSVEKINKIT
+333 TSIEKINKIT

-349 EGSYEFVK
+349 EGTYEYVK

-368 SFGFEKNDILQNI
+368 NFGFEKTPILKNI
-381 SFHIKP
+381 SFLIKP

-403 LLRLLT
+403 LLRMLT

-417 DLSFDQIPINNYN
+417 DLSFDQVPINNYN
-430 LNTLRNHIG
+430 LNTLRNNIG

-450 SLWENITLGNT
+450 SLWENITLGNKEVK
-461 NINEQDV
+461 EQDV
-468 LDTFKIVGLES
+468 LDTFKIVGLDN
-479 FYKSLNKGFDT
+479 FYKSLSKGFDT
-490 HLEPTGKQLSSSNVQ
+490 HLEPTGKQLSSSSVQ

-537 QNYLFGLKDVT
+537 KNYLFGLKDVT
-548 IIFTTNDPSLIS
+548 IIFTTNDPALIA
-560 KSEMVIHLEKGSIK
+560 KCDIVIHLDKGQIQ
-574 SIQNKNASN
+574 SIQNTNVSN

>member
-12 PIFRDALKQM
+12 PIFRDELKQM

-77 GRKQLPASM
+77 GRNQLPASM

-133 NVKSID
+133 NVISID

-186 VFIIFGIILLVVLY
+186 VFIVFGIILLIVLY
-200 LILYISSPKGFEASL
+200 LILYVSSPKGFEASL

-244 NLHLEKTNHLLEGYL
+244 NLHLEKTNNLLEGYL

-284 AAMLIVGGILLI
+284 ASMLIVGGILLI
-296 RQQINIGQFIAAEI
+296 RQEINIGQFIAAEI

-349 EGSYEFVK
+349 EGSYEFIK
-357 KQGIEIEAKNL
+357 KQGIQIEAKNL
-368 SFGFEKNDILQNI
+368 SFGFEKTSILKNI
-381 SFHIKP
+381 SFNIQP

-417 DLSFDQIPINNYN
+417 DLSYDQIPINNYN

-450 SLWENITLGNT
+450 SLWENITLGNKEVK
-461 NINEQDV
+461 EQDV
-468 LDTFKIVGLES
+468 LDIFKIVGLEG
-479 FYKSLNKGFDT
+479 FYRSLNKGFDT

-514 NQPAL
+514 NQPSL

-527 LIAADDKQYL
+527 LLAADDKQYL
-537 QNYLFGLKDVT
+537 KNYLFGLKDVT
-548 IIFTTNDPSLIS
+548 VIFTTNDPALIT
-560 KSEMVIHLEKGSIK
+560 KCDMVIHLDNGQIQ
-574 SIQNKNASN
+574 SIQNTNVSN